1 MAARDHPP
9 PGRPS
14 PPPLP
19 RLPSPGTTTPIPP
32 TLPASLLPRS
42 PSLCL
47 LHPSHPSSPSAP
59 GYHHHQH
66 LKHAPTF
73 PSLRRGCSALFALI
87 YIRGRAGPR
96 LAVIT
101 AEWRRSAGKV
111 TSEHRQHPP
120 PPSHH
125 RATTAPASTPLSS
138 LGCLI
143 CYHIGGGPQSSPAAR
158 TPPVPRRTCR
168 YRRRHYHLSVTA
180 HESSG

>member
-14 PPPLP
+14 PPPSP

-120 PPSHH
+120 PSHH